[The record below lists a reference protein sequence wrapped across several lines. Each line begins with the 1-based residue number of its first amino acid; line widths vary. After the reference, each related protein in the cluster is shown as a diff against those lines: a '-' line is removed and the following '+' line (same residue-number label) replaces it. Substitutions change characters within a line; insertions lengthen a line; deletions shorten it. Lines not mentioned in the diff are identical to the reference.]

1 MTSTMLEQVCCLKL
15 LSKCGSCQNLYLIS
29 FCQSACRLSLWVNT
43 LSSWRLSQARVRCY
57 QELSWCCSKTPQEHV
72 LKSDNILTY
81 KSAPMYFKFRLQI
94 AEAQQQLQS
103 RRYVGSELAIT
114 AHLGHSLSGLFGSL
128 TDQLIM
134 HMQTVTMVHQTLL
147 VRYRPAQQEMY
158 NTNIS
163 LETTSFRQSNLAPQ
177 TWTLAPQCT

>member
-1 MTSTMLEQVCCLKL
+1 
-15 LSKCGSCQNLYLIS
+15 
-29 FCQSACRLSLWVNT
+29 
-43 LSSWRLSQARVRCY
+43 
-57 QELSWCCSKTPQEHV
+57 
-72 LKSDNILTY
+72 
-81 KSAPMYFKFRLQI
+81 MYFKFRLQI

-158 NTNIS
+158 STNIS

-177 TWTLAPQCT
+177 T